1 MRCQIFT
8 KTEFTYICECIL
20 VRSVITRTEG
30 GPTLVR
36 RTKEEALATRNRLLD
51 AAEILF
57 LAKGVSHTSLQDIAR
72 EAEATRG
79 AVYWHFKDK
88 ADLFNAMMDRVTLPL
103 EASLA
108 FLAHDEPGK
117 PLAHICSA
125 TRQALLRIATDPQT
139 RRVFEVATLKVEY
152 IDELQAIR
160 LRHLRVRNSFLEK
173 MESSL
178 RAAGLSQ
185 TTVLRLPPRA
195 AAQGLHALIDGLIQN
210 WLLDK
215 DAFDLVELGEHVMM
229 VYISGLGLNLE
240 D

>member
-1 MRCQIFT
+1 M
-8 KTEFTYICECIL
+8 
-20 VRSVITRTEG
+20 
-30 GPTLVR
+30 VR
-36 RTKEEALATRNRLLD
+36 RTKEDALATRHKLLD

-57 LAKGVSHTSLQDIAR
+57 LAKGVSQTSLQDIAR
-72 EAEATRG
+72 EAQATRG

-88 ADLFNAMMDRVTLPL
+88 ADLFNAMMDRVTMPL
-103 EASLA
+103 EASLE
-108 FLAHDEPGK
+108 FLAHDEPAK

-160 LRHLRVRNSFLEK
+160 QRHLRVRDSFLEQI
-173 MESSL
+173 ERSL
-178 RAAGLSQ
+178 RSAALGQ
-185 TTVLRLPPRA
+185 TTALRLPPTA

-215 DAFDLVELGEHVMM
+215 DAFDLVEVGEQVML
-229 VYISGLGLNLE
+229 VYLTGLGLKPE
-240 D
+240 ARSPKPAQ

>member
-1 MRCQIFT
+1 
-8 KTEFTYICECIL
+8 
-20 VRSVITRTEG
+20 
-30 GPTLVR
+30 LVR
-36 RTKEEALATRNRLLD
+36 RTKEDALATRHRLLD
-51 AAEILF
+51 AAEVLF

-72 EAEATRG
+72 EAQATRG

-103 EASLA
+103 EASLE
-108 FLAHDEPGK
+108 FLAHDEPAK

-125 TRQALLRIATDPQT
+125 MRQALLRIATDPQT

-160 LRHLRVRNSFLEK
+160 QRHLRVRDSFLEQI
-173 MESSL
+173 ERSL
-178 RAAGLSQ
+178 RSAALSQ
-185 TTVLRLPPRA
+185 TTALRLPPTV

-215 DAFDLVELGEHVMM
+215 EAFDLVEVGEQVML
-229 VYISGLGLNLE
+229 VYLTGLGLKPE

>member
-1 MRCQIFT
+1 M
-8 KTEFTYICECIL
+8 
-20 VRSVITRTEG
+20 
-30 GPTLVR
+30 VR
-36 RTKEEALATRNRLLD
+36 RTKEDALATRHKLLD

-57 LAKGVSHTSLQDIAR
+57 LAKGVSQTSLQDIAR
-72 EAEATRG
+72 EAQATRG

-103 EASLA
+103 EASLE
-108 FLAHDEPGK
+108 FLAHDEPAK

-160 LRHLRVRNSFLEK
+160 QRHLRVRDSFLEQI
-173 MESSL
+173 ERSL
-178 RAAGLSQ
+178 RSAALSQ
-185 TTVLRLPPRA
+185 TTALRLPPTA

-215 DAFDLVELGEHVMM
+215 DAFDLVEVGEQVML
-229 VYISGLGLNLE
+229 VYLTGLGLKPE

>member
-1 MRCQIFT
+1 
-8 KTEFTYICECIL
+8 
-20 VRSVITRTEG
+20 
-30 GPTLVR
+30 LVR
-36 RTKEEALATRNRLLD
+36 RTKEDALATRHKLLD

-57 LAKGVSHTSLQDIAR
+57 LAKGVSQTSLQDIAR
-72 EAEATRG
+72 EAQATRG

-103 EASLA
+103 EASLE
-108 FLAHDEPGK
+108 FLAHDEPAK

-160 LRHLRVRNSFLEK
+160 QRHLRVRDSFLEQI
-173 MESSL
+173 ERSL
-178 RAAGLSQ
+178 RSAALNQ
-185 TTVLRLPPRA
+185 TTALRLPPTA

-215 DAFDLVELGEHVMM
+215 DAFDLVEVGEQVML
-229 VYISGLGLNLE
+229 VYLTGLGLKPE

>member
-1 MRCQIFT
+1 
-8 KTEFTYICECIL
+8 
-20 VRSVITRTEG
+20 
-30 GPTLVR
+30 LVR
-36 RTKEEALATRNRLLD
+36 RTKEDALATRHRLLD
-51 AAEILF
+51 AAEVLF

-72 EAEATRG
+72 EAQATRG

-103 EASLA
+103 EASLE
-108 FLAHDEPGK
+108 FLAHDEPAK

-160 LRHLRVRNSFLEK
+160 QRHLRVRDSFLEQIQ
-173 MESSL
+173 SSL
-178 RAAGLSQ
+178 RSAALSQ
-185 TTVLRLPPRA
+185 TTALRLPPAA

-210 WLLDK
+210 WLVDK
-215 DAFDLVELGEHVMM
+215 DAFDLVEVGEQVML
-229 VYISGLGLNLE
+229 VYLTGLGLKPE

>member
-1 MRCQIFT
+1 M
-8 KTEFTYICECIL
+8 
-20 VRSVITRTEG
+20 
-30 GPTLVR
+30 VR
-36 RTKEEALATRNRLLD
+36 RTKEDALATRHRLLD
-51 AAEILF
+51 AAEVLF

-72 EAEATRG
+72 EAQATRG

-103 EASLA
+103 EASLE
-108 FLAHDEPGK
+108 FLAHDEPAK

-125 TRQALLRIATDPQT
+125 MRQALLRIATDPQT

-160 LRHLRVRNSFLEK
+160 QRHLRVRDSFLEQI
-173 MESSL
+173 ERSL
-178 RAAGLSQ
+178 RSAALSQ
-185 TTVLRLPPRA
+185 TTALRLPPTV

-215 DAFDLVELGEHVMM
+215 EAFDLVEVGEQVLL
-229 VYISGLGLNLE
+229 VYLTGLGLKPE

>member
-1 MRCQIFT
+1 M
-8 KTEFTYICECIL
+8 
-20 VRSVITRTEG
+20 
-30 GPTLVR
+30 VR
-36 RTKEEALATRNRLLD
+36 RTKEDALATRHKLLD

-57 LAKGVSHTSLQDIAR
+57 LAKGVSQTSLQDIAR
-72 EAEATRG
+72 EAQATRG

-103 EASLA
+103 EASLE
-108 FLAHDEPGK
+108 FLAHDEPAK

-160 LRHLRVRNSFLEK
+160 QRHLRVRDSFLEQI
-173 MESSL
+173 ERSL
-178 RAAGLSQ
+178 RSAALNQ
-185 TTVLRLPPRA
+185 TTALRLPPTA

-215 DAFDLVELGEHVMM
+215 DAFDLVEVGEQVML
-229 VYISGLGLNLE
+229 VYLTGLGLKPE

>member
-1 MRCQIFT
+1 
-8 KTEFTYICECIL
+8 
-20 VRSVITRTEG
+20 
-30 GPTLVR
+30 LVR
-36 RTKEEALATRNRLLD
+36 RTKEDALATRHKLLD

-57 LAKGVSHTSLQDIAR
+57 LAKGVSQTSLQDIAR
-72 EAEATRG
+72 EAQATRG

-88 ADLFNAMMDRVTLPL
+88 ADLFNAMMDRVTMPL
-103 EASLA
+103 EASLE
-108 FLAHDEPGK
+108 FLAHDEPAK

-160 LRHLRVRNSFLEK
+160 QRHLRVRDSFLEQI
-173 MESSL
+173 ERSL
-178 RAAGLSQ
+178 RSAALNQ
-185 TTVLRLPPRA
+185 TTALRLPPTA

-215 DAFDLVELGEHVMM
+215 DAFDLVEVGEQVML
-229 VYISGLGLNLE
+229 VYLTGLGLKPE

>member
-1 MRCQIFT
+1 M
-8 KTEFTYICECIL
+8 
-20 VRSVITRTEG
+20 
-30 GPTLVR
+30 VR
-36 RTKEEALATRNRLLD
+36 RTKEDALATRHRLLD

-72 EAEATRG
+72 EAQATRG

-88 ADLFNAMMDRVTLPL
+88 ADLFNAMVDRVTLPL
-103 EASLA
+103 EASLE
-108 FLAHDEPGK
+108 FLAHDEPAK

-160 LRHLRVRNSFLEK
+160 QRHLRVRDSFLEQIQ
-173 MESSL
+173 SSL
-178 RAAGLSQ
+178 RSAALSQ
-185 TTVLRLPPRA
+185 TTALRLPPAA

-210 WLLDK
+210 WLVDK
-215 DAFDLVELGEHVMM
+215 DAFDLVEVGEQVML
-229 VYISGLGLNLE
+229 VYLTGLGLKPE

>member
-1 MRCQIFT
+1 
-8 KTEFTYICECIL
+8 
-20 VRSVITRTEG
+20 
-30 GPTLVR
+30 LVR
-36 RTKEEALATRNRLLD
+36 RTKEDALATRHKLLD

-57 LAKGVSHTSLQDIAR
+57 LAKGVSQTSLQDIAR
-72 EAEATRG
+72 EAQATRG

-88 ADLFNAMMDRVTLPL
+88 ADLFNAMMDRVTMPL
-103 EASLA
+103 EASLE
-108 FLAHDEPGK
+108 FLAHDEPAK

-160 LRHLRVRNSFLEK
+160 QRHLRVRDSFLEQI
-173 MESSL
+173 ERSL
-178 RAAGLSQ
+178 RSAALGQ
-185 TTVLRLPPRA
+185 TTALRLPPTA

-215 DAFDLVELGEHVMM
+215 DAFDLVEVGEQVML
-229 VYISGLGLNLE
+229 VYLTGLGLKPE
-240 D
+240 ARSPKPAQ